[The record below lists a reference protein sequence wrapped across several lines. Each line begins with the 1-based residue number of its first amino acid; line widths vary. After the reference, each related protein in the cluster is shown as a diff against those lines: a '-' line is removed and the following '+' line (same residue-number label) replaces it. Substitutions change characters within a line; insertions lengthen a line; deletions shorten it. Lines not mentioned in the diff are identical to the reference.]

1 MEDDE
6 EYVIYP
12 PIAVDETTVREE
24 TESDSEIE
32 SDSSDSEGSERHSH
46 LHSHPCH
53 SALPPCL
60 CLRRWL
66 ATRRWLPE

>member
-24 TESDSEIE
+24 TESDSDFE
-32 SDSSDSEGSERHSH
+32 SYSSDSEGSGRHSH
-46 LHSHPCH
+46 HRLHSCR

-66 ATRRWLPE
+66 AARMWLPE